1 MVEDAK
7 FRINFTNLDALLRPQ
22 FIQLRASNPTFC
34 VLKWNLS
41 SPGVRFCRILVIQNR
56 VSMQFQY
63 QFSRETGRLLR
74 ETTHWFAPQFQ
85 PAEDVERTGTAVRA
99 EGVDVLFGHRS
110 DGIVA
115 GLGRLPTGAAGVADS
130 KN

>member
-1 MVEDAK
+1 MEFVLSRRSILQNFGHSESGFDA
-7 FRINFTNLDALLRPQ
+7 
-22 FIQLRASNPTFC
+22 
-34 VLKWNLS
+34 
-41 SPGVRFCRILVIQNR
+41 
-56 VSMQFQY
+56 VSVPIF
-63 QFSRETGRLLR
+63 RETGRLLR